1 MAKKGKRG
9 NVSCTPGWKCPG
21 EGGGRTRRV
30 GRRAATGSQPQPQ
43 SFAHPP
49 SCHSFI
55 HLGIRSVTHSS
66 FPFSHSPPGSPPVA
80 LSPTVSCTLPVT
92 DNIPT
97 RLQPLVGQDLPHEA
111 GALSA
116 MTCPQLSAWPWLKL
130 MGKRR
135 VGCFVCLG
143 GRTHSSGYNSGI
155 GFIGKISA

>member
-111 GALSA
+111 GAL
-116 MTCPQLSAWPWLKL
+116 CYDLSPTQCLALAKAH
-130 MGKRR
+130 GKTQSRML
-135 VGCFVCLG
+135 CLSRG
-143 GRTHSSGYNSGI
+143 PHPL
-155 GFIGKISA
+155 